1 MTKLLG
7 ACAGALAAVL
17 LTASPAAAQTVTL
30 TTTLYG
36 GDETPPLNTG
46 ALGTAEVSVDVANRE
61 IAVTLRIFNIPT
73 TTTAGH
79 IHVGPRGVA
88 GPVVIDFPA
97 TIAGRTGD
105 FTMTFRVGEEA
116 FRARAAIGIH
126 TMEDAIQAIAGGNSY
141 VNIHTTQ
148 FPAGE
153 IRGQL
158 TVD

>member
-1 MTKLLG
+1 MTQLLG

-17 LTASPAAAQTVTL
+17 MMASPAAAQTVTL

-36 GDETPPLNTG
+36 GDETPALNTG
-46 ALGTAEVSVDVANRE
+46 ALGTAEVSVDVTNRE
-61 IAVTLRIFNIPT
+61 IAVTLKIFNIPT

-116 FRARAAIGIH
+116 FRPRAAVGIH
-126 TMEDAIQAIAGGNSY
+126 TMEDAIQAITGGNSY

-158 TVD
+158 QVD